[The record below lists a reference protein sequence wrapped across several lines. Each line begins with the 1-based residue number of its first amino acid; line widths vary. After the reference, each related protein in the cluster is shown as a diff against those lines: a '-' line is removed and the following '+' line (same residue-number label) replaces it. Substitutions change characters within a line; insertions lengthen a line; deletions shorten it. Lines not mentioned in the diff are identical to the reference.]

1 MRFVLGIVRA
11 PCILGKLAPCS
22 GVNIFSTFVIIII
35 FYLMLVF
42 QCRVLY
48 FYKGKRTDL
57 FKNGSWIFLPSL
69 QRDLP
74 HYESVRLFFY
84 GMFIILLFLCIFQS
98 LISCDSISM
107 DGMRNKF
114 NLMLFPTGYRV
125 GPDPYGGIS
134 VPYLCMFSTS
144 SIVSGKA
151 FPLVSGSSNTSPP
164 ATRPTTAGSQTDAN
178 HIKKETKEAL

>member
-1 MRFVLGIVRA
+1 
-11 PCILGKLAPCS
+11 
-22 GVNIFSTFVIIII
+22 
-35 FYLMLVF
+35 
-42 QCRVLY
+42 
-48 FYKGKRTDL
+48 
-57 FKNGSWIFLPSL
+57 
-69 QRDLP
+69 
-74 HYESVRLFFY
+74 
-84 GMFIILLFLCIFQS
+84 
-98 LISCDSISM
+98 M

-125 GPDPYGGIS
+125 GPDAYGGIS